1 MNIPWKRIASIFL
14 TTLLSALSPAAR
26 GGEGGITVSG
36 TGEVLAKP
44 TRVEIDLAAGAA
56 AELTGDA
63 IVKYENSLRRTLDVF
78 KKMELKNLKI
88 EQRSLSFESTSG
100 SAAAAN
106 AFAAGDGAPSTAK
119 SQIDI
124 TRSLRVVLTETD
136 KLSEQELLET
146 IGRLLDAAKD
156 AGAKIGSGATNAL
169 MMRMMGEA
177 AASTPVVTFVVEDAA
192 AAREKAYQAAFNQ
205 AKALRRAIGEP
216 RRAAVGPRRVGR
228 RGRRDRPQRR
238 GRRPGADDYGH
249 LRNLFQVGRR
259 GLATDLA
266 EARRY
271 SGAGDVARAIR
282 TGGKSDDRKSMM
294 RAAESRCSR
303 IFVREGNKKCHC
315 RTADFESCS
324 ARLRLAALYLRLPRR
339 LPP

>member
-14 TTLLSALSPAAR
+14 TTLLSAFSPAAR

-63 IVKYENSLRRTLDVF
+63 IVKYQNSLRRTLDVF

-88 EQRSLSFESTSG
+88 EQRSLSFASMG
-100 SAAAAN
+100 GVAAAN
-106 AFAAGDGAPSTAK
+106 AFVDPDSGPSTAK

-136 KLSEQELLET
+136 KLSEQELMET

-156 AGAKIGSGATNAL
+156 AGAKIGGGESNAL

-177 AASTPVVTFVVEDAA
+177 SSATPVVMFVVEDAT

-205 AKALRRAIGEP
+205 AKA
-216 RRAAVGPRRVGR
+216 RAARLANLAGQQLGRVESVEEGVEAVAQDETSVQER
-228 RGRRDRPQRR
+228 MITAIYGITSKSDQEDSRLTSQKL
-238 GRRPGADDYGH
+238 ADIPVRVT
-249 LRNLFQVGRR
+249 LRVRF
-259 GLATDLA
+259 ALA
-266 EARRY
+266 ENP
-271 SGAGDVARAIR
+271 
-282 TGGKSDDRKSMM
+282 T
-294 RAAESRCSR
+294 
-303 IFVREGNKKCHC
+303 
-315 RTADFESCS
+315 TASQ
-324 ARLRLAALYLRLPRR
+324 
-339 LPP
+339 

>member
-63 IVKYENSLRRTLDVF
+63 IVKYENSLRRTLEVF

-100 SAAAAN
+100 AAAAAN
-106 AFAAGDGAPSTAK
+106 VFAAGDGAPSTAK

-136 KLSEQELLET
+136 KLSEQELMET

-156 AGAKIGSGATNAL
+156 AGAKIGSGASNAL

-205 AKALRRAIGEP
+205 ARA
-216 RRAAVGPRRVGR
+216 RAARLANLAGQQLGRVESVEEGAETA
-228 RGRRDRPQRR
+228 PQDDASVQERMITAIYGVSSKSDEEDSR
-238 GRRPGADDYGH
+238 LTSQKLADIPVRVT
-249 LRNLFQVGRR
+249 LRVRF
-259 GLATDLA
+259 ALA
-266 EARRY
+266 ENP
-271 SGAGDVARAIR
+271 
-282 TGGKSDDRKSMM
+282 T
-294 RAAESRCSR
+294 
-303 IFVREGNKKCHC
+303 
-315 RTADFESCS
+315 TASQ
-324 ARLRLAALYLRLPRR
+324 
-339 LPP
+339 